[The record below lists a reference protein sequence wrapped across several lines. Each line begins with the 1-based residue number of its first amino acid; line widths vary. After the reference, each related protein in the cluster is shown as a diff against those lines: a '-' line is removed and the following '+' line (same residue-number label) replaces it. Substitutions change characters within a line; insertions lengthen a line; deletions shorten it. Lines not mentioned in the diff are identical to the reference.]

1 MGKEDVAHLYN
12 GMLFDHITEYNKS
25 DFHIDRLVMSMYR
38 IFSCV
43 VGHLGC
49 VHVLAIVNRSVMNIG
64 VYVSFFSYDFLREYA
79 QWWGCCVIW

>member
-43 VGHLGC
+43 VGRGC
-49 VHVLAIVNRSVMNIG
+49 L
-64 VYVSFFSYDFLREYA
+64 L
-79 QWWGCCVIW
+79 